1 MVMTRTTPILGAY
14 LAREAKAMCIKEVI
28 TWLKERQL
36 DTCIIETDS
45 MHVIEALHT
54 SS

>member
-1 MVMTRTTPILGAY
+1 MRDSEGAMVMARTTPILGAY
-14 LAREAKAMCIKEVI
+14 SAREAEALCMKEVL

-45 MHVIEALHT
+45 M
-54 SS
+54 